1 MFGRVLKTKAE
12 MEAEL
17 ENDRKKQRIAEA
29 QSGVASMLDDM
40 AIEVSI
46 FIKVWKYDS
55 YFI

>member
-46 FIKVWKYDS
+46 FIKV
-55 YFI
+55 